1 MESRQYRFNNSTLTI
16 IIGDIIQ
23 SKAEVIVSSDDTG
36 ISMGGGVAGQIKR
49 AGGNAIQADAQKKC
63 PGELGDVIVSTAGS
77 LEHQKF
83 IFHSLTIND
92 ENRYEIYRGLMT
104 HPEDVQEYIIIHS
117 VDKCFR
123 LMHVLGLK
131 SIAFPCIGSGSAHIP
146 FLKAVT
152 LMADAISANLCST
165 QKPMDIELYIYRS
178 DNYFNDIE
186 KYIELFEIFAVRSAL
201 AMQSSGS
208 TLVGAQKS
216 VATQSINPSEMN
228 HKVFISYSRSDSDKE
243 SVSAIRAILDEQA
256 IPYWID
262 IKGIYS
268 GDNYKDVIVDAIDAS
283 DAVLFISSE
292 NSNASINVVREMGY
306 AVRQGKKIIPVL
318 LDDTPYA
325 KSIRLDIA
333 DIDNIRF
340 NNDEATKSKLL
351 TSIAYALSKSV

>member
-1 MESRQYRFNNSTLTI
+1 
-16 IIGDIIQ
+16 
-23 SKAEVIVSSDDTG
+23 
-36 ISMGGGVAGQIKR
+36 
-49 AGGNAIQADAQKKC
+49 
-63 PGELGDVIVSTAGS
+63 
-77 LEHQKF
+77 
-83 IFHSLTIND
+83 
-92 ENRYEIYRGLMT
+92 
-104 HPEDVQEYIIIHS
+104 
-117 VDKCFR
+117 
-123 LMHVLGLK
+123 
-131 SIAFPCIGSGSAHIP
+131 
-146 FLKAVT
+146 
-152 LMADAISANLCST
+152 
-165 QKPMDIELYIYRS
+165 
-178 DNYFNDIE
+178 
-186 KYIELFEIFAVRSAL
+186 
-201 AMQSSGS
+201 MQSSGS

-340 NNDEATKSKLL
+340 NNDEATKAKLL
-351 TSIAYALSKSV
+351 TSIAYALSK